1 MTPPRRATRRKRE
14 TRSADLFGEP
24 LATNTGLTAST
35 GPEPL
40 ADGATILRR
49 FAEPSA
55 RALVD
60 AIAEITAASPFRN
73 MVTPGGYTMSV
84 AMTNCGRLGWVTD
97 RRGYRYDTLDPMSG
111 EPWPA
116 LPRIY
121 RDLATRAADAAGYAG
136 FEPDACLVNRYEPG
150 TRLSLHQDRN
160 ERDFTAPI
168 VSVSLGL
175 PAVFLFGG
183 EHRQDR
189 TRRVRLEHGDVV
201 VWGGPTR
208 LTFHG
213 VAPLADGEHP
223 LTGRHRINL
232 TFRKAG

>member
-1 MTPPRRATRRKRE
+1 MTLPRRATRRTRE
-14 TRSADLFGEP
+14 APGGDLFSEP
-24 LATNTGLTAST
+24 QATST
-35 GPEPL
+35 GTESL
-40 ADGATILRR
+40 AEGATILRR
-49 FAEPSA
+49 FAEPIA

-60 AIAEITAASPFRN
+60 AIADITAASPFRN

-97 RRGYRYDTLDPMSG
+97 RRGYRYDTLDPLSG

-121 RDLATRAADAAGYAG
+121 RELATRAAGAAGYAG

-183 EHRQDR
+183 ERRQDR
-189 TRRVRLEHGDVV
+189 TRRVRLESGDVV

-213 VAPLADGEHP
+213 VAPLPDGEHP